1 MDENAIIQLT
11 MDSTSDRISFLDA
24 IKRLRNLGVW
34 GYRVDVSS
42 HSKTFFDQTAS
53 FHQKSSYSL
62 TVQRQFIKQ
71 KIIDAIKMRQI
82 SKIDYDQFM
91 EQIAGAGVF
100 DYIVDIAGKKVV
112 YRGLFENYEEKMII

>member
-11 MDSTSDRISFLDA
+11 MDSTTDKISFLDS
-24 IKRLRNLGVW
+24 IRRLRNLGVW

-42 HSKTFFDQTAS
+42 HSKTFFDQTSS
-53 FHQKSSYSL
+53 FHQKSSYSIS
-62 TVQRQFIKQ
+62 VQRPFLKQ

-91 EQIAGAGVF
+91 EQIANAGVF
-100 DYIVDIAGKKVV
+100 DYIVDIAAKRVI
-112 YRGLFENYEEKMII
+112 YRGLFEIYEEKMPI

>member
-1 MDENAIIQLT
+1 MVGPD
-11 MDSTSDRISFLDA
+11 
-24 IKRLRNLGVW
+24 G
-34 GYRVDVSS
+34 DVSS